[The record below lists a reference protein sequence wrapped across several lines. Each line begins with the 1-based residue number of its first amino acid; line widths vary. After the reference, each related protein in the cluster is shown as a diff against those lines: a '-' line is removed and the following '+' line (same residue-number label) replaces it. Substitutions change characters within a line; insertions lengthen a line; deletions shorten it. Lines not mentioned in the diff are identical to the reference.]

1 MEKKEKKKENWRS
14 ARGML
19 TKYLTD
25 NFSFQTTTHA
35 GLQTGSPKSINQATS
50 ISATIYIRRLT
61 RP

>member
-1 MEKKEKKKENWRS
+1 MKKGEPEERS
-14 ARGML
+14 GGML
-19 TKYLTD
+19 TKYLAD